1 MKQQQSHAVVVA
13 VVALAVLA
21 MAGTAAAEVTWT
33 LDKAAWTAS
42 YGGQQNVTDV
52 DFGTLTPGTIVTE
65 QFADLGVHFTDGDDV
80 AVLANPLEPPIS
92 YPALRSF
99 VPGSPPG
106 EYDITIVLDG
116 PMSGFGVRPNG
127 PNLNLE
133 FWLAGSLVGEG
144 HVTGMPYWQPDAFI
158 GFQSSVVFDKV
169 VILHNPSPN
178 PAQGV
183 AVGNLAFAIPAPGAL
198 GVAVV
203 AAAFTRRRR
212 ASAEVSPSWTPSE
225 QS

>member
-1 MKQQQSHAVVVA
+1 MRQQQSHAAVVA

-21 MAGTAAAEVTWT
+21 LVGTAAAEVTWT

-65 QFADLGVHFTDGDDV
+65 QFADLGVHFTDGDDRV
-80 AVLANPLEPPIS
+80 VLVNPWGPPPTFNALKS
-92 YPALRSF
+92 Y
-99 VPGSPPG
+99 VPGTPPG
-106 EYDITIVLDG
+106 EYDITIILDG
-116 PMSGFGVRPNG
+116 SMSGFGVRPTG
-127 PNLNLE
+127 PSLDVQ
-133 FWLAGSLVGEG
+133 FWQAGALVGEG
-144 HVTGMPYWQPDAFI
+144 HATSVPYWQSDPFI
-158 GFQSSVVFDKV
+158 GFQSSVSFDKV
-169 VILHNPSPN
+169 VILHHTSSN

-183 AVGNLAFAIPAPGAL
+183 TVGNLAFAIPAPGAL